1 MQRPCRRMCLPVS
14 DDRSMD
20 GRSRLARAVIR
31 CFLTAVLTGSCLSTL
46 GDSEGQRVVPQRQ
59 QIFTAVTDQAGIT
72 WRQFAGE
79 SEDRFLIETMGGG
92 VAFLDFDGDGLL
104 DIFFLNGGETPRGK
118 SSSPVRN
125 ALYRNLGNGKFED
138 VAAKAGV
145 DRSAFYGMGVA
156 VADFDNDGFPDLY
169 LTGFPSSALLH
180 NNRDGTFTDVTEEAG
195 VPNAERW
202 AASAAW
208 FDFDRDGLLDLVV
221 TNYAQFSFADPK
233 KCEVGGVRAYCAQ
246 TSYAGMPLTLF
257 HNEGNGRFQ
266 DVSAHSGMAK
276 LVGRALGVVAV
287 DVDGD
292 GWADLFVAR
301 DASANLLL
309 INQKDGT
316 FRDVAAQAEVAYD
329 AAGVAKA
336 GMGVDAGDVNEDGRP
351 DFVVTNFND
360 QYHSLLVGSG
370 SGPYDDQTV
379 ASGLARFTKK
389 FVGWGAHFIDFD
401 NDGNL
406 DLLIVNGHI
415 NQAIES
421 TRMDVKY
428 QEPPLLLR
436 NVGKAALEDLRERAG
451 QVFQS
456 NYSARGLAIG
466 DWNNDGRAEAV
477 FTCLNG
483 PPILL
488 KNIAEPENSWIGF
501 ELQGTASNRDAI
513 GAKITVEAGRRKLV
527 RWTTGGSSYLSS
539 HDKRVPVGLGPDS
552 PSANL
557 RAEIR
562 WPNGNVQTLTG
573 LKPNRY
579 HHVVEARPA
588 P

>member
-1 MQRPCRRMCLPVS
+1 MSEHRSTDGCRSVM
-14 DDRSMD
+14 
-20 GRSRLARAVIR
+20 RAVVR
-31 CFLTAVLTGSCLSTL
+31 CFLAAVLSGTCFNPLC
-46 GDSEGQRVVPQRQ
+46 DSEAQRVAPEAR
-59 QIFTAVTDQAGIT
+59 QIFMDVTDQAGIT

-79 SEDRFLIETMGGG
+79 SPDRFLIETMGGG
-92 VAFLDFDGDGLL
+92 AAFLDLDGDGLL
-104 DIFFLNGGETPRGK
+104 DIFFVNGGETPRGK

-138 VAAKAGV
+138 LAAKAGV
-145 DRSAFYGMGVA
+145 DRIGFYGMGVA

-169 LTGFPSSALLH
+169 VTGFPLSALFH
-180 NNRDGTFTDVTEEAG
+180 NNRDGTFTDVTEQAG
-195 VPNAERW
+195 VKNAERW

-221 TNYAQFSFADPK
+221 TNYAQFSFADEK
-233 KCEVGGVRAYCAQ
+233 KCEIGGVRAYCAQ
-246 TSYAGMPLTLF
+246 TSYIGMPLTLF
-257 HNEGNGRFQ
+257 HNEGNGRFA
-266 DVSAHSGMAK
+266 DVSAQSGMAK

-287 DVDGD
+287 DVNED

-316 FRDVAAQAEVAYD
+316 FRDVGSEAEVAYD
-329 AAGVAKA
+329 ATGAAKA
-336 GMGVDAGDVNEDGRP
+336 GMGVDAGDVNADGRP

-360 QYHSLLVGSG
+360 QYHSLLVGAG
-370 SGPYDDQTV
+370 SGLYDDQTV
-379 ASGLARFTKK
+379 ASGLARLTKK
-389 FVGWGAHFIDFD
+389 FVGWGAHYIDFD

-428 QEPPLLLR
+428 KEPPLLLR
-436 NVGKAALEDLRERAG
+436 NDGNTALRDMRERAG
-451 QVFQS
+451 KVFQS

-466 DWNNDGRAEAV
+466 DWNNDGRADAV

-483 PPILL
+483 PPVLL
-488 KNIAEPENSWIGF
+488 KNISEPENSWIGF
-501 ELQGTASNRDAI
+501 ELQGATSNRDAI
-513 GAKITVEAGRRKLV
+513 GAKITVEADRRKLV
-527 RWTTGGSSYLSS
+527 RWMTGGSSYLSS
-539 HDKRVPVGLGPDS
+539 HDKRVLVGLGPV
-552 PSANL
+552 SASSNL

-562 WPNGNVQTLTG
+562 WPNGNVERLTE

-579 HHVVEARPA
+579 YHVVEARPA